1 MLTACDSLDVEIV
14 MTRLPPEEVLRRV
27 KMTASADSHDGNLAL
42 MLLMLDDRIQSQDS
56 AIKQLQAEIT

>member
-1 MLTACDSLDVEIV
+1 
-14 MTRLPPEEVLRRV
+14 MTRLPPEEVLRRG

-56 AIKQLQAEIT
+56 AIKQLQAEITELKVALQAGR